1 MMETV
6 IKVIALDNF
15 HLELWFNNGEHRLF
29 DARPYL
35 NKGVFIALQDINR
48 FKQAY
53 IDLDTV
59 CWPENLDIAPETLYE
74 RSVCY

>member
-1 MMETV
+1 METV

-53 IDLDTV
+53 IDLQ
-59 CWPENLDIAPETLYE
+59 
-74 RSVCY
+74 